1 MNARLATLVALAL
14 LVGAAPLSAQDPR
27 LTARLD
33 AATAAEI
40 GAIVASAR
48 SAGLPVEPLV
58 DRALEGAS
66 KGAALSRIVAAV
78 RALAQDLAAARLALG
93 AGASDG
99 EVTAGAGALRSGTD
113 PATLTRLRAARQ
125 GEVLTVPL
133 GVLADLIARGVPT
146 DVATGAVLALA
157 RSHASDAEFVALGR
171 NVERDILAG
180 APPAVAAA
188 VRARGMPSTLPP
200 SSPSA
205 AAAATGDR
213 GTTTGGQPPGRR
225 P

>member
-14 LVGAAPLSAQDPR
+14 LVGAASLSAQAPR
-27 LTARLD
+27 HTARLD

-48 SAGLPVEPLV
+48 TAGLPVEPLV

-66 KGAALSRIVAAV
+66 KGAAGSRIVAAV

-99 EVTAGAGALRSGTD
+99 EVTAGAGALRSGAD

-200 SSPSA
+200 SSPGT
-205 AAAATGDR
+205 AAAATGDK
-213 GTTTGGQPPGRR
+213 GTTTQQPPGRR